1 MVQDIDLQ
9 SQQSLDCWLLTRG
22 DLMKD
27 TVLIRTLQNE
37 YVYDRASNNIYELSN
52 GGNDLINEDRNSIN
66 LMIDKIEHPETR
78 LLKYKYERKLSVITL
93 QITQQ
98 CNLRCEY
105 CVYSG
110 KYQNRGH
117 SSEIMDDTVARQ
129 SIDFLALHSIDSSHV
144 HIGFYGGEP
153 LLRFQFIK
161 DQIDYAHKRLHGK
174 QITFGLTTNG
184 TLLNREIIEYFAEN
198 NVSIIIS
205 LDGDKVS
212 HDKNRKFANSEKGSF
227 DIIINKLK
235 EICEFYPE
243 YFKTIS
249 FNVVIDPETP
259 FKNTALFFKNNSLIN
274 NSFITAGLISNQYVV
289 EEALSS
295 EIFKEEYGYELFKYF
310 LYKLNVL
317 KKEDVSNLF
326 EGYFRGIKRI
336 EDREITELESTA
348 HHGGPCVP
356 GVQKLFVG
364 IDGTLYPC
372 ERVNEESEV
381 MKIGTVFDGFI
392 IEKALTILNI
402 GEVTKEECKQC
413 WAFRFCTICA
423 SSADDTIKFSKQK
436 KLKACKTV
444 KQSTLVLLKNY
455 CMLKEFGYTAQE
467 ED

>member
-1 MVQDIDLQ
+1 MED
-9 SQQSLDCWLLTRG
+9 
-22 DLMKD
+22 K
-27 TVLIRTLQNE
+27 VLFRTLQNE
-37 YVYDRASNNIYELSN
+37 YVYDRASNDIHELSK
-52 GGNDLINEDRNSIN
+52 GVDDLSDEDKNPIKSI
-66 LMIDKIEHPETR
+66 IDKIEHPETR

-110 KYQNRGH
+110 KYQNRSH
-117 SSEIMDDTVARQ
+117 SSGVMDDAVARQ

-153 LLRFQFIK
+153 LLRFEFIK
-161 DQIDYAHKRLHGK
+161 DQIEYALKRLQGK
-174 QITFGLTTNG
+174 HITFGLTTNG
-184 TLLNREIIEYFAEN
+184 TLLNKDIIEYFAKK
-198 NVSIIIS
+198 NVLLRIS

-212 HDKNRKFANSEKGSF
+212 HDKNRKFANSDRGSF
-227 DIIINKLK
+227 DIIINKLE
-235 EICEFYPE
+235 EIFEYYPE
-243 YFKTIS
+243 YFKTIN
-249 FNVVIDPETP
+249 FNVVIDPESP
-259 FKNTALFFKNNSLIN
+259 FKKTALFFKNNSLIN
-274 NSFITAGLISNQYVV
+274 NAFITAGLISNQYVV
-289 EEALSS
+289 EETRSS

-381 MKIGTVFDGFI
+381 MKIGTVFDGFM
-392 IEKALTILNI
+392 IEKALAILNI

-423 SSADDTIKFSKQK
+423 ASADDTIKFSRQK
-436 KLKACKTV
+436 KLKACKAV
-444 KQSTLVLLKNY
+444 KQSTLVFLKNY
-455 CMLKEFGYTAQE
+455 CMLKEFGYIAQE
-467 ED
+467 D